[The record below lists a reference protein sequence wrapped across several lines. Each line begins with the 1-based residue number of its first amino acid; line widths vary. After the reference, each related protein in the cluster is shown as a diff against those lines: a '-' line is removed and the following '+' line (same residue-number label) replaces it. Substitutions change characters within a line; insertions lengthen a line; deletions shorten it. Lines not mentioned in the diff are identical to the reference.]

1 MSVSV
6 DSPGAMLGFTRF
18 GEEFTGGSFHKILS
32 KICQNSE
39 YGLGVCKQSEQDR
52 FHAMEA
58 VLGLVKDN

>member
-1 MSVSV
+1 MSVFV
-6 DSPGAMLGFTRF
+6 DSPGAMLRFTRF
-18 GEEFTGGSFHKILS
+18 GKEFTRGSFDKILS
-32 KICQNSE
+32 NTCQNSE